1 MYGQIMV
8 PTPLIRSLLFA
19 PANRPDLLRKLP
31 RHGADAYVIDLE
43 DGTPETD
50 KETARAGL
58 ARAVDELRAAGLE
71 APLFVRINAM
81 LTPHAERDI
90 AAACGPQIDG
100 VMVPKLNDRADMRAV
115 ETAVARTEDATGR
128 GLGVIGLIETAAGVL
143 NADRLARRW
152 NGRLIGLAF
161 GAEDFV
167 TDIGGRRRADSREVF
182 YAQVGLANDA
192 FSPSPEEVEGSRRLI
207 RAHTEAK
214 NAGRGAI
221 EFVGGPVDEPMLR
234 RAEAVVARRTEGAA
248 LR

>member
-1 MYGQIMV
+1 
-8 PTPLIRSLLFA
+8 
-19 PANRPDLLRKLP
+19 
-31 RHGADAYVIDLE
+31 
-43 DGTPETD
+43 
-50 KETARAGL
+50 L

-100 VMVPKLNDRADMRAV
+100 VMVAKLNDRADMRAV

-182 YAQVGLANDA
+182 YARSRVVLSARAHGIQALDQVYPQVRNDEGFALDAAFGRDLGYTGKMCITPKQVGLANDA
-192 FSPSPEEVEGSRRLI
+192 FSPSPEEVERSRRLI
-207 RAHTEAK
+207 RAYTEAK